1 MQGKNQNKSKSHRG
15 RPKTSNLTAQEQNRL
30 RKRRQ
35 RTSLAKQAIS
45 KVEIWLPTSLKAS
58 LKRASGG
65 KTFSDIGQEALRKWL
80 ADQ

>member
-1 MQGKNQNKSKSHRG
+1 MQGKNQNKSKSQRG

-35 RTSLAKQAIS
+35 RADLAKRAIS
-45 KVEIWLPTSLKAS
+45 KVEIWLPASLKAS
-58 LKRASGG
+58 VKRASGG
-65 KTFSDIGQEALRKWL
+65 KTLSDIGLEAFRNWL